1 MGHFAGR
8 TAQLAEVMDIWL
20 HLRKWAG
27 LDLLRGM
34 HSSLHSHSSW
44 KKGEANVFKRKLR
57 MGITYLATW
66 SNVYWSAFFVCVVL
80 SSDLTSR
87 LRVH

>member
-34 HSSLHSHSSW
+34 HSSIHSHSSW
-44 KKGEANVFKRKLR
+44 KKGDANVFKGKLR
-57 MGITYLATW
+57 MGITYVAACHGD
-66 SNVYWSAFFVCVVL
+66 YQ
-80 SSDLTSR
+80 
-87 LRVH
+87 